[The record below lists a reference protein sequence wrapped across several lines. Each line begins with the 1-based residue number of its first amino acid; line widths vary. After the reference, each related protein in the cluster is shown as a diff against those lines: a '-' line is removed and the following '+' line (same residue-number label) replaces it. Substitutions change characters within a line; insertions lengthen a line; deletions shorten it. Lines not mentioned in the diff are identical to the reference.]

1 MKYLYSSVVFY
12 IVLESIKITYE
23 INKININNLNERGD
37 NHDPSDAYNPCNIM
51 YRKCSSTETKH
62 TKSPLVMYGIVLDW
76 LVCR

>member
-37 NHDPSDAYNPCNIM
+37 NNDLSNANISCNIM
-51 YRKCSSTETKH
+51 YCK
-62 TKSPLVMYGIVLDW
+62 
-76 LVCR
+76 

>member
-37 NHDPSDAYNPCNIM
+37 NNDLSNANISCNIM
-51 YRKCSSTETKH
+51 YCKCSITETKY
-62 TKSPLVMYGIVLDW
+62 TESPLVLHGVVLAW